1 MLKNILFILM
11 IILSSQAIAGPP
23 IFVDSYEQSQKISK
37 DLDMDVLI
45 IFSADWCKYC
55 DKLKK
60 DISNNLG
67 LFNDQIIYIVDHD
80 NNSKLVKAFKVKR
93 LHQSFRIKKNVAIK
107 KLTGYQDINKYIEWY
122 KNGQ

>member
-1 MLKNILFILM
+1 M
-11 IILSSQAIAGPP
+11 IILSSQAMAGPP
-23 IFVDSYEQSQKISK
+23 IFVDSYEQSQKIST

-60 DISNNLG
+60 DISNNLD
-67 LFNDQIIYIVDHD
+67 LFNDQIIYIADYD
-80 NNSKLVKAFKVKR
+80 ANSKLVKAFKVKR
-93 LHQSFRIKKNVAIK
+93 LPQSFRIKKNVAIK